1 MSKGKIAIEAAKA
14 LVNKLTAIVKDP
26 DNLTG
31 TAAQR
36 AKQQAKQEDALAAA
50 KQKLKDARVESK
62 QTPEVGKK
70 PSTKTPTVGKQAKDE
85 APKVTADK
93 EAKKKLTRERVTKPA
108 DKQAARES
116 ESPLVKNLQAA
127 ADARTGGNKKK
138 NFDPTQTKAEAGASA
153 KRVGSDFTRQEQIG
167 MQKALDK
174 KMAELEWY
182 KKNQPDNKEQ
192 MGILGREITKLKR
205 RGFIKVKD
213 SYAPRKPEAERATAA
228 GAKPK
233 PKPKAFTASKRGA
246 YNEAKRKG
254 NKTFKFDGKTFN
266 TAEVGKQF
274 AAAEKAAG
282 LNRGGKVTKRATGA
296 HDFRMNK
303 GGLLLSSVDN
313 RKKR

>member
-1 MSKGKIAIEAAKA
+1 MSKGKLAIEAAKS

-36 AKQQAKQEDALAAA
+36 AKQQSKQEEALAAA
-50 KQKLKDARVESK
+50 KQKLKDARAEAK
-62 QTPEVGKK
+62 ETPEVGKK

-93 EAKKKLTRERVTKPA
+93 ETKNNLTRKRVKQPA

-116 ESPLVKNLQAA
+116 ESPMVRNLQAA
-127 ADARTGGNKKK
+127 ADARTSGNKKRD
-138 NFDPTQTKAEAGASA
+138 FDPTTTSEEAGRSA
-153 KRVGSDFTRQEQIG
+153 KRIGSDFTRQEQIG
-167 MQKALDK
+167 MQAALDK
-174 KMAELEWY
+174 KMGELEWY
-182 KKNQPDNKEQ
+182 KKNQPDNKQQ
-192 MGILGREITKLKR
+192 MGILGREIAKLKK

-213 SYAPRKPEAERATAA
+213 SYAPRKPEIEGKTGA

-233 PKPKAFTASKRGA
+233 PKTKPFTGSKRGA
-246 YNEAKRKG
+246 YNEAVRKG
-254 NKTFKFDGKTFN
+254 NKTFTFDGKTFN

-282 LNRGGKVTKRATGA
+282 LNRGGTVKKSRMGA

-313 RKKR
+313 RKKK